1 MRVFLEATHER
12 ILERYAEYINN
23 WKEYVNSAPVAQNLN
38 EGTHWLR
45 RLGLKK
51 EEVVNIR
58 SQIKFVNQWF
68 FIELTKRIVTS
79 GLQHAILYIFFI

>member
-1 MRVFLEATHER
+1 MKELLAATHKR
-12 ILERYAEYINN
+12 ILKRYAPYINT
-23 WKEYVNSAPVAQNLN
+23 WRDIYSIPDEFKLN